1 MDKFNFNFDYN
12 GETKQVNKHWQFCV
26 GSGHAALAKRADYM
40 EQLKRVHD
48 ELGMERVRFHGVFD
62 DDMNVVVRP
71 RDFVFAG
78 LRNKTKIYSF
88 YQIGKIYD
96 NILKIGMKPFVELG
110 FMPSALAS
118 GRKTIFFYKGNVTQP
133 KSMSE
138 WQGFIK
144 AFIKYLID
152 RYGKEEVE
160 TWYFEVWNEPDLPS
174 FFKGTMEDYYRLY
187 KATVEAVREVDPDII
202 IGGPANTPLTDP
214 ADFLKFCLDNNV
226 HFDYISTHRYTSDA
240 LGHAMD
246 KEKKEKIKKINAA
259 DPLTSLTSLLQPIFD
274 TKSNFTNE
282 NKGYLT
288 NEMQKV
294 RDKIGDIPLFYTEWG
309 VSSNCTAHIHDTVKN
324 SSFLVKTVLD
334 SQGVIDGSSYWT
346 FSDIFEELFFFP
358 EPFCGGFGLMT
369 VDGIPKPAFW
379 AFKLLAQIPDTRY
392 KLPITNDDVEY
403 AAFKGDNG
411 SLYLMV
417 YAQNFNDEEK
427 SFDVSFNIE
436 NAPNFANAQITRVNK
451 EHGNPFDLWVEMG
464 EPSSLTREEVAE
476 IKEKTLVKSENLNI
490 EVKDGKAFIN
500 TVISNNEI
508 ALVEI
513 QQ

>member
-1 MDKFNFNFDYN
+1 MERFDFNFDYN

-26 GSGHAALAKRADYM
+26 GSGHAALAKRGDYM

-48 ELGMERVRFHGVFD
+48 ELGMERVRFHGMFD

-118 GRKTIFFYKGNVTQP
+118 GKKTIFFYKGNVTQP
-133 KSMSE
+133 KSITE
-138 WQGFIK
+138 WQDFIR

-152 RYGKEEVE
+152 RYGKEEVD

-187 KATVEAVREVDPDII
+187 KATVEAIKDVDPDII
-202 IGGPANTPLTDP
+202 VGGPANTPLTDP
-214 ADFLKFCLDNNV
+214 ADFLKFCTENNV
-226 HFDYISTHRYTSDA
+226 PFDYISTHRYTSDA

-246 KEKKEKIKKINAA
+246 KEKKEKIKNIRTA
-259 DPLTSLTSLLQPIFD
+259 DTSASLTSLLQPIFD
-274 TKSNFTNE
+274 TNSHFTNE

-309 VSSNCTAHIHDTVKN
+309 VSSNCTAHIHDTIQN

-392 KLPITNDDVEY
+392 NLPITNDDVEY
-403 AAFKGDNG
+403 AAFKADDGRV
-411 SLYLMV
+411 YLMV
-417 YAQNFNDEEK
+417 YAQNFNDGDK
-427 SFDVSFNIE
+427 TFDVSFKLSNVPE
-436 NAPNFANAQITRVNK
+436 FSKAQITRVNK
-451 EHGNPFDLWVEMG
+451 RSGNPYGLWEDMG
-464 EPSSLTREEVAE
+464 KPNTINMQEIEEIKNKTLIKTELLGLNVQNGTAVLRTTIENNEVALIE
-476 IKEKTLVKSENLNI
+476 IKR
-490 EVKDGKAFIN
+490 
-500 TVISNNEI
+500 
-508 ALVEI
+508 
-513 QQ
+513 